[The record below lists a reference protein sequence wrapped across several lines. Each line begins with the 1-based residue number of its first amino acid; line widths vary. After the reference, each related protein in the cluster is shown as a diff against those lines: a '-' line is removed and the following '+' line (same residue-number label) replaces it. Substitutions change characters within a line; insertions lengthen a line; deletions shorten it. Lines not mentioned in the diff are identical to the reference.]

1 METSLKNLDKLAKE
15 IFIERSLESLDE
27 LAKEIHK
34 AQQEAGWYDN
44 ERSDNTLLL
53 LIKSEMFECFEA
65 YRKNKG
71 VNPLSPAELDYLL
84 RLSIIEAEQFK
95 SLFELRV
102 KDGMAD
108 EFADMVIRL
117 LDFVAYKKITIIQ
130 IKRLEISFCPEN
142 YFLQLDERIT
152 SLYNKEVKALDVG
165 FIFET
170 IDHITAYH
178 GFDLRK
184 HIELKLAYNKLRGKR
199 HGNKKI

>member
-1 METSLKNLDKLAKE
+1 MLTSKKTLD
-15 IFIERSLESLDE
+15 D

-34 AQQEAGWYDN
+34 AQQDAGWYDN

-53 LIKSEMFECFEA
+53 LIKSELFECFEA

-71 VNPLSPAELDYLL
+71 VKPLSPEVLDYMLYL
-84 RLSIIEAEQFK
+84 TDTDTEHFK
-95 SLFELRV
+95 MLFEV
-102 KDGMAD
+102 KAKDGMAD

-117 LDFVAYKKITIIQ
+117 LDFTAYKKLKIVLVD
-130 IKRLEISFCPEN
+130 RLEISFCPEN

-178 GFDLRK
+178 GFDIRK